1 MAEIKDPLGVV
12 AKWREEEQAHHFTGW
27 DDVKYGFGMPLLLI
41 VGVVSVGAVIWAL
54 WGLLA

>member
-27 DDVKYGFGMPLLLI
+27 DDVKYGWGGIILVAVL
-41 VGVVSVGAVIWAL
+41 VVSPFLIIWAL
-54 WGLLA
+54 WGVWR